1 MQVSV
6 SALFTKSNI
15 PKLARCWIKEPMQM
29 EIKADIHSPG
39 IIAGNTWLWIE
50 HKLCT
55 SSKLKFNAK

>member
-29 EIKADIHSPG
+29 EIKADIRQELSQVTPG
-39 IIAGNTWLWIE
+39 CGLNTN
-50 HKLCT
+50 
-55 SSKLKFNAK
+55 FAQVQN